1 LEFEKIITPVVEIAI
16 YIYIASWAIW
26 AYIRW
31 AFIYLT
37 PPFKLKVEVEDLK
50 H

>member
-1 LEFEKIITPVVEIAI
+1 LEIEKIITPEVEIA
-16 YIYIASWAIW
+16 IYIASWAIW

-37 PPFKLKVEVEDLK
+37 PPSNSR
-50 H
+50 

>member
-1 LEFEKIITPVVEIAI
+1 MSGDDNI
-16 YIYIASWAIW
+16 YRDLWALW
-26 AYIRW
+26 AYNRW
-31 AFIYLT
+31 ALT